1 MSSSLRF
8 AVAAPEIA
16 GDTPERALIDDART
30 ERWSLARL
38 EQEYILVV
46 LNEMGGHRGR
56 TAEILGIDRRTL
68 YRKLREFGVQGV
80 RRGGCEGAAEQMP
93 ARPRRGAAEA

>member
-1 MSSSLRF
+1 MSSSHSPAARPEITSD
-8 AVAAPEIA
+8 APERELVDGA
-16 GDTPERALIDDART
+16 WR

-38 EQEYILVV
+38 EREYILIV

-68 YRKLREFGVQGV
+68 YRKLREFGI
-80 RRGGCEGAAEQMP
+80 
-93 ARPRRGAAEA
+93 RGARQARRDADAGEASMRVSRAGD